1 MPPSVTVVSVKHG
14 TERIS
19 QEGSGTRLFVDAP
32 RPSRNRFVRS
42 AANSLFG
49 ELGPP
54 AAEQLDQVLFA
65 VIAFMKLRHNL
76 RSCDRIVSYDFY
88 FAGLCSLFGS
98 TREKTIYNENG
109 GEWIE
114 IAERRA
120 LFLVRLRYGML
131 GRWVMNRVGVIAQSE
146 SNRRNMERGGIRPEK
161 IRVVKY
167 GRVDPETFHPTGK
180 KAAPPP
186 FRFLFVG
193 RLVPQKGLH
202 VLISA
207 FEELAEERPEVSLT
221 IVGPP
226 AAMADTEGT
235 RYSRGLRERV
245 ESGKLREKVRFL
257 EFVSQAELVR
267 LYSES
272 HVSVLPSIQDAF
284 PSTCIESMMC
294 GTPMIGTSSGGMKEM
309 IVDGT
314 NGFLVPPNDR
324 GALLARLRS
333 AVDDYR
339 AIERMG
345 ASAREY
351 ALANFDFKGFS
362 GDLLEAIQ

>member
-1 MPPSVTVVSVKHG
+1 MKHG
-14 TERIS
+14 TERGA
-19 QEGSGTRLFVDAP
+19 QEGRGTKLFVDAP
-32 RPSRNRFVRS
+32 RPSRNRFVRA
-42 AANSLFG
+42 AANHLFG
-49 ELGPP
+49 HFGPP

-65 VIAFMKLRHNL
+65 AIAFMKLRDNL
-76 RSCDRIVSYDFY
+76 GSCDKIFSYDFY
-88 FAGLCSLFGS
+88 FAGLCSLFGP
-98 TREKTIYNENG
+98 TRKKTIYNENG

-114 IAERRA
+114 IAEGRA
-120 LFLVRLRYGML
+120 SLLVRLRYGML
-131 GRWVMNRVGVIAQSE
+131 GKWVMNRVRVIAQSE
-146 SNRRNMERGGIRPEK
+146 SNRQNMEKGGVRPEK
-161 IRVVKY
+161 IRVVRY

-207 FEELAEERPEVSLT
+207 FEELAEERPEIALAV
-221 IVGPP
+221 VGPP

-235 RYSRGLRERV
+235 PYSRGLREAV

-257 EFVSQAELVR
+257 EFVSQAELIR

-309 IVDGT
+309 IVDGV

-324 GALLARLRS
+324 GALLSRLRS
-333 AVDDYR
+333 AVDDYQ

-351 ALANFDFKGFS
+351 ALANFDFRGFS
-362 GDLLEAIQ
+362 AELLEAIQQ